1 MISVIDKRQKNI
13 ASISSLKLGEYFQ
26 FDLSFHIY
34 YQKVSE
40 HQAIKYA
47 SSHVMVT
54 IIEFSG
60 EEMVYPIN
68 ADVHVKI
75 EISESKTR

>member
-26 FDLSFHIY
+26 FDLSFQI

-47 SSHVMVT
+47 SSYVMAT

-60 EEMVYPIN
+60 EEIVYPIN